1 MASIISAPISLS
13 AGHCP
18 ATGGVLER
26 IHGRDVGPAATHWF
40 RGCIRVGDFIR
51 EQLFNIIAGVF
62 LALFVIVWAAV
73 LLQVGFWV
81 PDGISAA
88 PRLNNA
94 VVCAAGVLSTS
105 LSSLTASALGFTV
118 SEVRREQQGSGS
130 GDATKGKDKPAA
142 LNTGEITA
150 RLSGR
155 IVAAVMV
162 YLVIGLL
169 VLAVWLAKGTA
180 STDLINAFSLSILGW
195 IIGAAGVVF
204 QTERSGA
211 PRDGTVK
218 RQAAAAGLGEPE

>member
-1 MASIISAPISLS
+1 MIIVRLQPTDS
-13 AGHCP
+13 
-18 ATGGVLER
+18 E
-26 IHGRDVGPAATHWF
+26 
-40 RGCIRVGDFIR
+40 GCIGVGDFFR
-51 EQLFNIIAGVF
+51 EQLFNIIAMVF

-81 PDGISAA
+81 PDGTSAA
-88 PRLNNA
+88 PKLNNA

-118 SEVRREQQGSGS
+118 AEVRREQQGSSGTGGS
-130 GDATKGKDKPAA
+130 SDKNKDKPTA

-180 STDLINAFSLSILGW
+180 STDLVNAFSLSILGW

-211 PRDGTVK
+211 PRNWAD
-218 RQAAAAGLGEPE
+218 RPQAAATEPD